1 MAAFEED
8 DAVPRDEVQHDFD
21 SVEDSENVWKPS
33 EDPLLGVS
41 APVSEVVEAPEF
53 ESEPE
58 PVPEPVPE
66 PESQLIQEPSSS
78 ERTVRKSCSS
88 CEKLFEVDMPVGVDV
103 ARTSCPHCGSI
114 ETIRFE

>member
-1 MAAFEED
+1 MCIRD
-8 DAVPRDEVQHDFD
+8 RDEVQHDFD
-21 SVEDSENVWKPS
+21 SAEDSENVWKPS

-58 PVPEPVPE
+58 PEPQ
-66 PESQLIQEPSSS
+66 SIQEPPSS

-88 CEKLFEVDMPVGVDV
+88 CGKLFEVDMPVGVDV